1 MLQITGA
8 GEMNMTPAP
17 ELVECANCD
26 CWFAGASLDDV
37 FFHATARC
45 CREKGPAPA
54 VPPVTER

>member
-1 MLQITGA
+1 
-8 GEMNMTPAP
+8 MTPAP